1 MNDDNKTEISDENNK
16 NNEQVTGNS
25 VYQMEKAN
33 KKPIALYIEIAFIL
47 VGIILL
53 AIGSLQLKS
62 IAHVKWNGFTEI
74 AFPLGIIFLVFPGL
88 LYFEKLREK
97 TFAIIVLVIF
107 IIGLVMTSILLGPY
121 KMFTVHFGLLGD
133 VIAEYIIGLFFIVFF
148 VSHLTKKHVIEK
160 YKTKIK

>member
-1 MNDDNKTEISDENNK
+1 MDEDNKTEITDENNK
-16 NNEQVTGNS
+16 NKEEEANNKVN
-25 VYQMEKAN
+25 QMEVTN

-53 AIGSLQLKS
+53 AVGSLQLKS
-62 IAHVKWNGFTEI
+62 IAHVKWNKVTEI
-74 AFPLGIIFLVFPGL
+74 AFPLGLIFIVSPGL
-88 LYFEKLREK
+88 LYFKRLREK
-97 TFAIIVLVIF
+97 TFSIIILIIFAIGAI
-107 IIGLVMTSILLGPY
+107 MTYILLGPY

-160 YKTKIK
+160 YKTNTN